1 MTPVSLTVWYSA
13 EAASIS
19 WNWCG
24 WTRVSMI
31 ATRWTIGMTMWRP
44 GSSVPGWTDPKFV
57 TTPTF
62 PAGTSTNGAD
72 KPATRMSP
80 PMTVPT
86 MPLRMCVA
94 GPACTLR

>member
-1 MTPVSLTVWYSA
+1 MTPVSLTVWYSD

-44 GSSVPGWTDPKFV
+44 GSSVPGWTEPKLV
-57 TTPTF
+57 TTPTL
-62 PAGTSTNGAD
+62 PGRHLHERRGEAGD
-72 KPATRMSP
+72 EDEDR
-80 PMTVPT
+80 
-86 MPLRMCVA
+86 R
-94 GPACTLR
+94 

>member
-13 EAASIS
+13 DAASIS

-31 ATRWTIGMTMWRP
+31 ATRWTIGMTMCRP
-44 GSSVPGWTDPKFV
+44 GSSVPGWTEPKLV

-72 KPATRMSP
+72 SPATRIRA
-80 PMTVPT
+80 PMIAPT
-86 MPLRMCVA
+86 TPCATCVV
-94 GPACTLR
+94 GTG